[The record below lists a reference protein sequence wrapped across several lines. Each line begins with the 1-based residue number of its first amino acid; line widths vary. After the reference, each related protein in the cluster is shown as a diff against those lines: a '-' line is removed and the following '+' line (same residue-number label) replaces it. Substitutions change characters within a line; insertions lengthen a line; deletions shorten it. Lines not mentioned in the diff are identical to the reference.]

1 MAPPKKKADSKPKIR
16 IEGFGFVPSE
26 SEHHFMVTIPAGKEE
41 DVLISEHYHWDDADA
56 RRELGFALGREDN
69 KLRVLLS
76 RHKWE
81 AVADEVRV
89 EFNKRLRKHGIK
101 SGQWKQGRIPIARLF
116 GKELTI
122 LAWAIEDADPSLIPV
137 AIKNW
142 LGLAPEERWW
152 LYTMTNAAT
161 GHALTGKGKGWRK
174 ALRFALTENPVS
186 SYEHAERQN
195 ELFTL
200 REDAEVWGSAAL
212 EAEPESNET
221 VEKKENA
228 LDKVMKHHLAKPA
241 AKRKATPRKKQA

>member
-1 MAPPKKKADSKPKIR
+1 VAPPKKKADSKPKIL
-16 IEGFGFVPSE
+16 IEGFGFIPSE

-81 AVADEVRV
+81 AIADEVRV
-89 EFNKRLRKHGIK
+89 EFNKRLRKHAIK
-101 SGQWKQGRIPIARLF
+101 SGQWKQGRVPIARLF

-186 SYEHAERQN
+186 SYETTERQN

-200 REDAEVWGSAAL
+200 REEAEVWGSGAV
-212 EAEPESNET
+212 ETPPEP
-221 VEKKENA
+221 EKKETA
-228 LDKVMKHHLAKPA
+228 LDKVMKRRLAKPA
-241 AKRKATPRKKQA
+241 AKKSPSTRKKKS